1 MTFKLAVELIGRYIF
16 KWTLFEILRSGVEA
30 YISNVV
36 MSVHN
41 LLGTYRRLYLTHLG
55 RQIIRIKIQILTIFC
70 LSVKDLDGKTGEVN
84 AGTLV
89 RVSLPLL
96 RPVS

>member
-1 MTFKLAVELIGRYIF
+1 MTFKLAVELIGLYIF
-16 KWTLFEILRSGVEA
+16 KWTLFEILRRGVEA
-30 YISNVV
+30 YISNIV

-41 LLGTYRRLYLTHLG
+41 LLGTYRRLYLTHSG
-55 RQIIRIKIQILTIFC
+55 RQIIRIKILTIFC